1 MRRWRKETSAM
12 QPEVAHTSSELKCQ
26 VMDPDLLVTLCSQ
39 SDGVRKGRGEG
50 QWTWKV
56 AGQ

>member
-1 MRRWRKETSAM
+1 MRGWRKEISAM

-50 QWTWKV
+50 QWT
-56 AGQ
+56 